1 METTLEG
8 ETFVLSLAQLFF
20 VGLSPTCGELER
32 GNFHLAFSVH
42 SSKNSGQE
50 KGQGIFV

>member
-1 METTLEG
+1 MKTTLEG
-8 ETFVLSLAQLFF
+8 ETFVGSLAQPFL
-20 VGLSPTCGELER
+20 VGLSPRCGELES
-32 GNFHLAFSVH
+32 GNFHLAFSVR